1 VFGMNGTSKTHL
13 VRHGILPVRGERTV
27 VLDVKVDAGVNPWSG
42 WGTAVHELPACGEG
56 RVRLILSGTIDDA
69 KRRARAALELL
80 HLEGHAVVVLTTCGP
95 SPIGSAL
102 GARP

>member
-80 HLEGHAVVVLTTCGP
+80 HLEAHAVVVLTTCGP